1 MGYNEIRL
9 FKSIM
14 VNLKNQGIITGD
26 QYFELDCLVT
36 DISNTNYNAR
46 ENEEKLIN
54 KLCEILKINSIESDS
69 TQIVDSIVNN
79 YTIPSDASHA
89 IPIGNTII

>member
-14 VNLKNQGIITGD
+14 INLKNQGIITGD

-69 TQIVDSIVNN
+69 TQIVDSIGNN
-79 YTIPSDASHA
+79 YTIPSVDSHA
-89 IPIGNTII
+89 IPI

>member
-14 VNLKNQGIITGD
+14 INLKNQGIITGD

-36 DISNTNYNAR
+36 DISNKNYNAR
-46 ENEEKLIN
+46 ENEENLIN

-69 TQIVDSIVNN
+69 TQIVDCIENN
-79 YTIPSDASHA
+79 YTIPSDDPHTLS
-89 IPIGNTII
+89 I

>member
-1 MGYNEIRL
+1 MDYKEIRL

-14 VNLKNQGIITGD
+14 INLKTQGIITGD
-26 QYFELDCLVT
+26 QYFELDRLVT
-36 DISNTNYNAR
+36 DIFNRNSNAR
-46 ENEEKLIN
+46 EDVENLIN
-54 KLCEILKINSIESDS
+54 KLCEILKINSIESG
-69 TQIVDSIVNN
+69 TQIVDSIGNN

>member
-36 DISNTNYNAR
+36 DISNKNYNAR
-46 ENEEKLIN
+46 ENEENLIN

-69 TQIVDSIVNN
+69 TQIADCIDNN
-79 YTIPSDASHA
+79 YILPSDDPHTLS
-89 IPIGNTII
+89 I